1 MGRVKSF
8 GLSFT
13 RGIAESLPGTTALHR
28 ATYQNPVGQ
37 RMVNPAIKSSSVSF
51 VMKKTLL
58 LTLATAAITV
68 AFIAVK
74 PAAPLAMNNP
84 AETAAAPASVYDF
97 TVKSIDGKD
106 VKLSQY
112 KGKKL
117 LIVNTASECGYTPQY
132 KELEELYKKHGNKVT
147 VLGFPANNFGGQE
160 PGTEAQIASFCEKNY
175 GVTFP
180 LFSKLS
186 VKGVDTAPLFKFLA
200 DKSRNG
206 AVDNVPT
213 WNFCKYLIDEKGHVL
228 KFYKSDVTPMSAAL
242 LADIMK

>member
-1 MGRVKSF
+1 
-8 GLSFT
+8 
-13 RGIAESLPGTTALHR
+13 
-28 ATYQNPVGQ
+28 
-37 RMVNPAIKSSSVSF
+37 
-51 VMKKTLL
+51 MKKTLL
-58 LTLATAAITV
+58 ITLATAATAV
-68 AFIAVK
+68 AFIAAK

-84 AETAAAPASVYDF
+84 TELNEGASPTATASVYDF
-97 TVKSIDGKD
+97 TVKSIDGKN

-132 KELEELYKKHGNKVT
+132 KELEELYKKHGDKVT

-160 PGTEAQIASFCEKNY
+160 PGTEVQIATFCEKNY

-180 LFSKLS
+180 LFSKVS

-200 DKSRNG
+200 DKTKNG
-206 AVDNVPT
+206 AVSDEPT
-213 WNFCKYLIDEKGHVL
+213 WNFCKYLIDEQGHVL
-228 KFYKSDVTPMSAAL
+228 KFYPSKVTPLSPEL